1 MKKFFKNFYLLLIFL
16 FLYAPIVVLMIF
28 SFNDSKSRRLWN
40 GFTTRWYIEL
50 FRDADILHS
59 LYVTLL
65 VAVAAAAIAT
75 VLGTIAAIGIHNMGR
90 RAKAAYLTV
99 NNIPMSS
106 SDTIMGVTFMLLFA
120 AIGLDKGYLTL
131 ILAHVTF
138 CTPYVV
144 LNVMPKLRQLDK
156 NAYEAALDL
165 GATPHQ
171 ALRKVILPE
180 IMPGIVTG
188 AIMAFTMSI
197 DDFVVSYFTAG
208 TTSQPPSVVIYSMTR
223 HRMTPKINA
232 ISTILFLIV
241 LVLLIVINM
250 RQSRDEKRREAARRK
265 GAMQP

>member
-40 GFTTRWYIEL
+40 GFTTRWYVEL

-65 VAVAAAAIAT
+65 VAVVAAAIAT
-75 VLGTIAAIGIHNMGR
+75 VLGTIAAIGIHNMR
-90 RAKAAYLTV
+90 RRTRTAYLTV

-138 CTPYVV
+138 CTPYVI

-165 GATPHQ
+165 GATPRQ
-171 ALRKVILPE
+171 ALHRVILPE

-188 AIMAFTMSI
+188 MIMAFTLSI
-197 DDFVVSYFTAG
+197 DDFVISYFTSG
-208 TTSQPPSVVIYSMTR
+208 TTQTLPIYIYSMTR
-223 HRMTPKINA
+223 KRISPEINA
-232 ISTILFLIV
+232 LSTVLFVCIML
-241 LVLLIVINM
+241 LLIIINV
-250 RQSRDEKRREAARRK
+250 RQGREERRAKKAERERA
-265 GAMQP
+265 

>member
-1 MKKFFKNFYLLLIFL
+1 MKKFFRNFYLLLIFL
-16 FLYAPIVVLMIF
+16 FLYAPIAVLMLY
-28 SFNDSKSRRLWN
+28 SFNDSKSRRIWH
-40 GFTTRWYIEL
+40 GFTTKWYVEL
-50 FRDADILHS
+50 LGG
-59 LYVTLL
+59 
-65 VAVAAAAIAT
+65 T
-75 VLGTIAAIGIHNMGR
+75 VAAIGIHNMR
-90 RAKAAYLTV
+90 RRTRTAYLTV

-138 CTPYVV
+138 CTPYVI

-165 GATPHQ
+165 GATPRQ
-171 ALRKVILPE
+171 ALHRVILPE

-188 AIMAFTMSI
+188 GIMAFTMSV

-208 TTSQPPSVVIYSMTR
+208 TTSQPLSVVIYSMTR

-232 ISTILFLIV
+232 VSTLLFLFV
-241 LVLLIVINM
+241 LVLLIVINV
-250 RQSRDEKRREAARRK
+250 RQSRDEKRREAARRE
-265 GAMQP
+265 AAS

>member
-1 MKKFFKNFYLLLIFL
+1 
-16 FLYAPIVVLMIF
+16 
-28 SFNDSKSRRLWN
+28 
-40 GFTTRWYIEL
+40 
-50 FRDADILHS
+50 
-59 LYVTLL
+59 
-65 VAVAAAAIAT
+65 
-75 VLGTIAAIGIHNMGR
+75 
-90 RAKAAYLTV
+90 
-99 NNIPMSS
+99 
-106 SDTIMGVTFMLLFA
+106 MLLFA

-171 ALRKVILPE
+171 ALHKVILPE

-208 TTSQPPSVVIYSMTR
+208 TTSQPLSVVIYSMTR

-232 ISTILFLIV
+232 ISTILFFRSCWRCSSSSICASHAT
-241 LVLLIVINM
+241 
-250 RQSRDEKRREAARRK
+250 RSAARPPAEKERCSREK
-265 GAMQP
+265 NRMLSLLLCGAMCAGLLSGCGNASSAEVLNVYNWG

>member
-40 GFTTRWYIEL
+40 GFTTRWYVEL

-165 GATPHQ
+165 G
-171 ALRKVILPE
+171 
-180 IMPGIVTG
+180 
-188 AIMAFTMSI
+188 
-197 DDFVVSYFTAG
+197 
-208 TTSQPPSVVIYSMTR
+208 VIYSMTR

-241 LVLLIVINM
+241 LALLIVINV

>member
-1 MKKFFKNFYLLLIFL
+1 MKKFFRNFYLLLIFL
-16 FLYAPIVVLMIF
+16 FLYAPIAVLMLY
-28 SFNDSKSRRLWN
+28 SFNDSKSRRIWH
-40 GFTTRWYIEL
+40 GFTTKWYVEL
-50 FRDADILHS
+50 LGDADILHS

-65 VAVAAAAIAT
+65 VAVIAAVLAT
-75 VLGTIAAIGIHNMGR
+75 LLGTVAAIGIHNMR
-90 RAKAAYLTV
+90 RRTRTAYLTV

-138 CTPYVV
+138 CTPYVI

-165 GATPHQ
+165 GATPRQ
-171 ALRKVILPE
+171 ALHRVILPE

-188 AIMAFTMSI
+188 GIMAFTMSV

-208 TTSQPPSVVIYSMTR
+208 TTSQPLSVVIYSMTR

-232 ISTILFLIV
+232 VSTLLFLFV
-241 LVLLIVINM
+241 LVLLIVTNV
-250 RQSRDEKRREAARRK
+250 RQSRDEKRREAARRE
-265 GAMQP
+265 GALS

>member
-1 MKKFFKNFYLLLIFL
+1 MKKFLKDFYLLLIFL
-16 FLYAPIVVLMIF
+16 FLYTPIVVLMIF

-40 GFTTRWYIEL
+40 GFTTRWYTEL
-50 FRDADILHS
+50 FQDADILHS

-65 VAVAAAAIAT
+65 VAVVAAALAT
-75 VLGTIAAIGIHNMGR
+75 LIGTVAAIGIHNMR
-90 RAKAAYLTV
+90 RRTRTAYLTV

-120 AIGLDKGYLTL
+120 AMGLDKGYLTL

-138 CTPYVV
+138 CIPYVI

-165 GATPHQ
+165 GATPGQ

-188 AIMAFTMSI
+188 AIMAFTMSV

-208 TTSQPPSVVIYSMTR
+208 TTSQPLSVVIYSMVR
-223 HRMTPKINA
+223 RRISPKINA
-232 ISTILFLIV
+232 VSTILFLFV
-241 LVLLIVINM
+241 LVLLIVINA
-250 RQSRDEKRREAARRK
+250 RQVRDEKRREAAKRK
-265 GAMQP
+265 GASA